1 MFGSG
6 TWLAV
11 GVACALMLLLLG
23 IGAGTVGI
31 GWIAYGVLTV
41 VGIFFAR
48 QVNELRTP
56 LSPAR
61 AFELFH
67 QHAWIGT
74 VILGGLLLGFLW

>member
-1 MFGSG
+1 M
-6 TWLAV
+6 
-11 GVACALMLLLLG
+11 MLLLLG

-31 GWIAYGVLTV
+31 GGIAYGVLTA
-41 VGIFFAR
+41 VGLFLAK

-56 LSPAR
+56 VSPAR

-74 VILGGLLLGFLW
+74 AILGGLLLGFLW